1 MLVHTLII
9 IWYTRHGHHDTD
21 IARRRA
27 AQPWYASKTEPAFE
41 DMLHSLR
48 RVMITAR
55 ISRTRSTPPTP
66 QETREVL
73 AAWTAAA
80 A

>member
-9 IWYTRHGHHDTD
+9 IWYARHGHDD
-21 IARRRA
+21 AGIARRRA

-41 DMLHSLR
+41 DMLVKLR
-48 RVMITAR
+48 RTIITTR
-55 ISRTRSTPPTP
+55 ISGSSAAQPEPAQIRA
-66 QETREVL
+66 VL
-73 AAWTAAA
+73 AAWHAAA